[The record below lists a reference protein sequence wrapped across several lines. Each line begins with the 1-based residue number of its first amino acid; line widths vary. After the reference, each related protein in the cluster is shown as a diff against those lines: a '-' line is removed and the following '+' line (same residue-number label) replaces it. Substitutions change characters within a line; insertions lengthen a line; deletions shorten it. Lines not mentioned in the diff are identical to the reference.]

1 MRACRCAALLAAICA
16 VCAAQQPPGKRKAVE
31 EALALQRRSV
41 AAQWEAV
48 ARQQASVGRQGRAAV
63 PSASLDG
70 DCEAMPKEQV
80 QPLVTAA
87 AGRQG
92 LSPQLLNA
100 VIEQESGFRP
110 CAVSP
115 KGAMGLMQLMPATAE
130 RLSVEDPFDAREN
143 IDSGARLLRELLLRF
158 GGNLELALGA
168 YNAGPARID
177 AAGGLPQIP
186 ETMNYVRSILGKL
199 ARVVPD

>member
-1 MRACRCAALLAAICA
+1 MSKEETQLL
-16 VCAAQQPPGKRKAVE
+16 V
-31 EALALQRRSV
+31 S
-41 AAQWEAV
+41 
-48 ARQQASVGRQGRAAV
+48 
-63 PSASLDG
+63 
-70 DCEAMPKEQV
+70 
-80 QPLVTAA
+80 AA
-87 AGRQG
+87 AGKQG
-92 LSPQLLNA
+92 LSPQLLAA

-115 KGAMGLMQLMPATAE
+115 KGAMGMMQLMPANVE
-130 RLSVEDPFDAREN
+130 RFAVQDPFDAREN

-158 GGNLELALGA
+158 GGSLELALGA
-168 YNAGPARID
+168 YNAGPSRID